1 MTYYLTAAE
10 QGDAYAQ
17 DNLALMYFTGQ
28 GVPQDYVLAALWY
41 RKAAE
46 QGYTDAQFNLA
57 GMYFT
62 GQGVAKDA
70 IEAHKWYNLAAAKAS
85 ADDQARYQAWGAATA
100 KQMTAEQ
107 LAAARTL
114 AREWQ
119 AAFDK
124 AAR

>member
-1 MTYYLTAAE
+1 MDRAGTGRHE
-10 QGDAYAQ
+10 VDG
-17 DNLALMYFTGQ
+17 LME
-28 GVPQDYVLAALWY
+28 
-41 RKAAE
+41 R
-46 QGYTDAQFNLA
+46 
-57 GMYFT
+57 
-62 GQGVAKDA
+62 
-70 IEAHKWYNLAAAKAS
+70 AAAKAS